1 MIPNVFSMKATAI
14 VGAVLLA
21 VGVGAGWKLHDA
33 FVHKPHLAA
42 DRAAELRVVKAAAR
56 LTAEAQ
62 RLGEARRAALDQRQA
77 EIRTVTNTILKEVP
91 RYVETTVQCAPSN
104 HFAGAGKMVDPP
116 RVALADV
123 SVGFGLLHNYAAVGV
138 APPATPAAGFDLSA
152 PSGVGMPEVAATIV
166 SNYGQCHA
174 AIAEVASWRA
184 WHRDDFS
191 PWWARVGAELSK
203 AGRR

>member
-1 MIPNVFSMKATAI
+1 MIGGLLSPKVAAI
-14 VGAVLLA
+14 GAAGVLAL
-21 VGVGAGWKLHDA
+21 GLFGGWRGHDA
-33 FVHKPHLAA
+33 FVHQPHLAA
-42 DRAAELRVVKAAAR
+42 GRAAELRVAKAAAR

-62 RLGEARRAALDQRQA
+62 RLGEARRAQLDQRQA
-77 EIRTVTNTILKEVP
+77 EVRTVTNTILKEVP
-91 RYVETTVQCAPSN
+91 RYVETTVQCPAPDQ
-104 HFAGAGKMVDPP
+104 FAGVGKAIDPP

-123 SVGFGLLHNYAAVGV
+123 SVGFGMLHNYAAVGL
-138 APPATPAAGFDLSA
+138 APPATPAAGVDISA

-184 WHRDDFS
+184 WHRDDFT
-191 PWWARVGAELSK
+191 PWWARVDAELSK

>member
-1 MIPNVFSMKATAI
+1 MIPNVISMKVTAI
-14 VGAVLLA
+14 AGAVLLA
-21 VGVGAGWKLHDA
+21 IGLAGGWKLHDA
-33 FVHKPHLAA
+33 FVYKPHLAA
-42 DRAAELRVVKAAAR
+42 DRAAELRIVKAAAR

-62 RLGEARRAALDQRQA
+62 RLGEARRAQLDKRQA
-77 EIRTVTNTILKEVP
+77 DIRTVTNTILKEVP
-91 RYVETTVQCAPSN
+91 RYVQSEVRCPVAS
-104 HFAGAGKMVDPP
+104 GESGGPP

-123 SVGFGLLHNYAAVGV
+123 SVGFGLLHNYAAVGL
-138 APPATPAAGFDLSA
+138 APPATPAAGVDLSA
-152 PSGVGMPEVAATIV
+152 PSGVGMPRVAATIV

-191 PWWARVGAELSK
+191 PWWTRVDAELGK

>member
-1 MIPNVFSMKATAI
+1 MIPNVVSMKATAI
-14 VGAVLLA
+14 AGAVLLA
-21 VGVGAGWKLHDA
+21 LGLAGGWKLHNA
-33 FVHKPHLAA
+33 FVHQPHLAT

-62 RLGEARRAALDQRQA
+62 RLGEARRAQLARRQA

-91 RYVETTVQCAPSN
+91 RYVEATVRCPAADP
-104 HFAGAGKMVDPP
+104 FAGAGKAIDPP

-123 SVGFGLLHNYAAVGV
+123 SVGFGMLHNYAAVGI
-138 APPATPAAGFDLSA
+138 APPATPAAGVDLGA
-152 PSGVGMPEVAATIV
+152 PSGVGMPGVAAAIV

-191 PWWARVGAELSK
+191 PWWMRVDAELSK